1 VRNIIVPFL
10 KFKAHI
16 FQGKK
21 LLGAIRCVFALRHYS
36 VTWTVQNIFAAAP
49 LSAPRIKESEMD
61 YSGAS
66 ERRYISRDVEWEALQ
81 PRAGKKGRTSQRR
94 DREML
99 LFIISSSYFMI
110 KKNKSKDSEE
120 GKKKVDDE
128 LDGMSLPAIVANPLN
143 RSAQMTKACLI
154 LFVVH
159 RATRTAAQS
168 PTKISRSISPS
179 STPEFHL
186 RMIEPKRVVGKKG
199 TGRQLLHVFSA
210 PLYLSLS
217 T

>member
-1 VRNIIVPFL
+1 MR
-10 KFKAHI
+10 ASEDTS
-16 FQGKK
+16 Q
-21 LLGAIRCVFALRHYS
+21 RRWMRS
-36 VTWTVQNIFAAAP
+36 FAAA
-49 LSAPRIKESEMD
+49 S
-61 YSGAS
+61 
-66 ERRYISRDVEWEALQ
+66 
-81 PRAGKKGRTSQRR
+81 AGKKGRTSQRR
-94 DREML
+94 DWE
-99 LFIISSSYFMI
+99 SSFSLSFQVAI
-110 KKNKSKDSEE
+110 LWLKKNKSKDSEE

-210 PLYLSLS
+210 RHYTYLIYVS
-217 T
+217 TWNKSVRCSGV